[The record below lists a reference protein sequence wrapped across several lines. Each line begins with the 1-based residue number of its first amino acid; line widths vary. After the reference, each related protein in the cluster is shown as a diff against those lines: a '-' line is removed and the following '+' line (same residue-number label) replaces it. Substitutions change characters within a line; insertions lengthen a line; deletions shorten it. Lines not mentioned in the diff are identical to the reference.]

1 MLSKNEILDLFPNN
15 SFVKEVYLDWVD
27 FMDLPISIKS
37 LEMFILD
44 VYFYATGR
52 DLSSD
57 VKIKNVSITKNEEIN
72 SHEVFVKYSSNRNE
86 FCSYNTTIV
95 KLFIDF
101 NDLFISSLKL
111 LTQTINEY
119 RRNTKSI

>member
-44 VYFYATGR
+44 VYFYARG
-52 DLSSD
+52 
-57 VKIKNVSITKNEEIN
+57 
-72 SHEVFVKYSSNRNE
+72 
-86 FCSYNTTIV
+86 NTLAKETIV
-95 KLFIDF
+95 NKALIKKCRF
-101 NDLFISSLKL
+101 
-111 LTQTINEY
+111 
-119 RRNTKSI
+119 